1 MFKTVNEHIRDD
13 LLMKA
18 GLRSPKEI
26 LKELEQSEWSPR
38 FEELMRNRLIMG
50 AFRYG
55 VLHAPGKKRY
65 DRVGRIADLTRE
77 YAASGNTE
85 CLVDIANLALMEF
98 EEGVHP
104 NKHFSA
110 SDDKQ
115 HTRVISDETRQAR

>member
-18 GLRSPKEI
+18 GLRTPKEI
-26 LKELEQSEWSPR
+26 LKELEHSEWSPR

-50 AFRYG
+50 ALRYG
-55 VLHAPGKKRY
+55 VLHAPGKKKY
-65 DRVGRIADLTRE
+65 DRVGRMGDLLRE
-77 YAASGNTE
+77 YADTGNTE
-85 CLVDIANLALMEF
+85 CLVDVANLALMEF

-110 SDDKQ
+110 ADDKQ
-115 HTRVISDETRQAR
+115 HTKVISDETRQER